1 MDTDRYIKIR
11 KELEELKRMI
21 GNVNYQMQ
29 ELRESIRGAPI
40 TTEKLP
46 VSEPYVHPWREY
58 QRD

>member
-11 KELEELKRMI
+11 EELEELKRMI

-46 VSEPYVHPWREY
+46 VPEPYVHPWWKHKW
-58 QRD
+58 D